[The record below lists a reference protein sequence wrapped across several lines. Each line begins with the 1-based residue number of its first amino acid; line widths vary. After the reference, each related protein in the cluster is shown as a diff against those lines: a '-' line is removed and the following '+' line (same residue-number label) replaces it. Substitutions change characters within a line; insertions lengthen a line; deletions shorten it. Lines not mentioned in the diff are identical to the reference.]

1 MTALI
6 ECVGFVLGLG
16 LGLMLQFIVFFLV
29 RQPISLRQTEL
40 AVLRIVL
47 AFKCVSLFI
56 F

>member
-6 ECVGFVLGLG
+6 ECVGFVLG

-40 AVLRIVL
+40 VVLLIVL
-47 AFKCVSLFI
+47 AFKCVSLFM